1 MLMKNEGNLHNKIA
15 SIVLIIFGLFLIY
28 ATISVQY
35 LDSTIRTFL
44 ICGILITLSGIFL
57 FIKTFLKK
65 KQLFKSTKI
74 LLILNQYLIYII
86 VKKLLLPVCI
96 QIFLFFL
103 DIDQYHQFSSYI
115 LVFAYFRHL
124 YKQCAFLHLYQQI
137 YQFLLFPQ

>member
-115 LVFAYFRHL
+115 LVFAYFHHL

>member
-1 MLMKNEGNLHNKIA
+1 MKNEGNLHNKIA

-65 KQLFKSTKI
+65 K
-74 LLILNQYLIYII
+74 
-86 VKKLLLPVCI
+86 
-96 QIFLFFL
+96 
-103 DIDQYHQFSSYI
+103 
-115 LVFAYFRHL
+115 
-124 YKQCAFLHLYQQI
+124 
-137 YQFLLFPQ
+137 

>member
-103 DIDQYHQFSSYI
+103 DIDQYLQFSSYI
-115 LVFAYFRHL
+115 LVFAYFHHL
-124 YKQCAFLHLYQQI
+124 YKQCAFLHLNQQI